1 MSRILFIVTTA
12 RTMGDGPQPTGV
24 WLEELAVP
32 YYALK
37 DAGHDVQVATLNG
50 LAIPVDPN
58 SDVPDAKAPDAVRR
72 FRRDPDA
79 VAALAAPADLAR
91 LEPER
96 FDAVFVPGG
105 HGVMWDL
112 ASSERV
118 ATMLGAAWDSGA
130 VVASVCHGPAALVNV
145 SDATGAP
152 LVRGR
157 TVSAFTDS
165 EERGAGLDDTVP
177 FLLESRLRDLGARF
191 SAGEDWA
198 PHAVQDG
205 RLITGQNPA
214 SSEAVA
220 RKVISALAPG

>member
-58 SDVPDAKAPDAVRR
+58 SDVPDVEAPDAVRR

-79 VAALAAPADLAR
+79 VAALAAPTDLAR

-165 EERGAGLDDTVP
+165 EERGAGLVDTVP

-220 RKVISALAPG
+220 RKVIAALAPG

>member
-12 RTMGDGPQPTGV
+12 RTMGDAPQPTGV

-58 SDVPDAKAPDAVRR
+58 SDVPDAEAPDAVRR

-177 FLLESRLRDLGARF
+177 FLLESRLRELGARF

-220 RKVISALAPG
+220 RKVIAALAPG